1 MDEGRP
7 LRRDDQHD
15 LSFVL
20 MSPFVYRRMNVQ
32 RSNEVDVLRISAEKK
47 RV

>member
-7 LRRDDQHD
+7 LRWDDQHD
-15 LSFVL
+15 LSFVESL
-20 MSPFVYRRMNVQ
+20 CLDGRMNVQ

-47 RV
+47 RG